1 METRANYVIVGI
13 FTLLAVLAAFGFVY
27 WTAALGDRGETVLLR
42 FRIPGSASGL
52 ARGSAVMFNGVRV
65 GEIQR
70 VYIDVTNPS
79 AAVADAMVD
88 KLTPVTQS
96 TKAIIGLAGLTGTAN
111 VEMNG
116 SSVAEPNLF
125 MLAEEK
131 GEVPE
136 IIASPSAVTN
146 LLETAQQIATRMD
159 QVLTQVE
166 GFTKDARQPLLQTV
180 QNAEKFSQALARN
193 SDGIDKF
200 LSSVSA
206 LSEDLSRLSGRLDG
220 AVVELDQILKAVDDK
235 KIASIVNNA
244 DEFTRNLTE
253 SSKRFDSVINGAD
266 GALTEL
272 NKLLGSG
279 DAQGVMAQTT
289 ETLRSYRTLAD
300 NLNERMAVINEFSET
315 LAAYRQIANTVNGR
329 VAGVMDGLARFTGQG
344 LKDVQSLVQDSR
356 RSVTRIEQ
364 AITDLERNPQRII
377 TGGDGEVRQYDGRAR
392 R

>member
-125 MLAEEK
+125 MLAERRKE

-220 AVVELDQILKAVDDK
+220 AVVEFDQILKAVDDK

-253 SSKRFDSVINGAD
+253 SSKRFNSVINGAD

-300 NLNERMAVINEFSET
+300 SSI
-315 LAAYRQIANTVNGR
+315 
-329 VAGVMDGLARFTGQG
+329 
-344 LKDVQSLVQDSR
+344 
-356 RSVTRIEQ
+356 
-364 AITDLERNPQRII
+364 
-377 TGGDGEVRQYDGRAR
+377 
-392 R
+392 

>member
-13 FTLLAVLAAFGFVY
+13 FTLLAVLAAFMFVY

-52 ARGSAVMFNGVRV
+52 ARGSSVMFNGVRV

-79 AAVADAMVD
+79 AAVADAAVD
-88 KLTPVTQS
+88 KLTPVTRS

-116 SSVAEPNLF
+116 SSLNEPNLF
-125 MLAEEK
+125 TEAAEK
-131 GEVPE
+131 GQVAE
-136 IIASPSAVTN
+136 IVANPSAVTN
-146 LLETAQQIATRMD
+146 LLETAQNIANRMD

-166 GFTKDARQPLLQTV
+166 GFTNDARQPLLATV
-180 QNAEKFSQALARN
+180 QNTQKFTEALANN
-193 SDGIDKF
+193 SDGVDKF
-200 LSSVSA
+200 LANASTLAQQLSSLSA
-206 LSEDLSRLSGRLDG
+206 KLDS
-220 AVVELDQILKAVDDK
+220 ATVTIDELLQSVDKAKV
-235 KIASIVNNA
+235 ASIVDNA

-253 SSKRFDSVINGAD
+253 SSKQFDKVITGAN

-272 NKLLGSG
+272 QKLLGSG

-289 ETLRSYRTLAD
+289 ETLKSYRLLAD
-300 NLNERMAVINEFSET
+300 NLNGRMNDVTTT
-315 LAAYRQIANTVNGR
+315 LAAYRQVADNVNGR
-329 VAGVMDGLARFTGQG
+329 IGAIMDGFARFSGQG
-344 LKDVQSLVQDSR
+344 LRDAQSLIQDTR
-356 RSVTRIEQ
+356 RSVNRIES

-377 TGGDGEVRQYDGRAR
+377 TGGDGEVRQYDGRTR